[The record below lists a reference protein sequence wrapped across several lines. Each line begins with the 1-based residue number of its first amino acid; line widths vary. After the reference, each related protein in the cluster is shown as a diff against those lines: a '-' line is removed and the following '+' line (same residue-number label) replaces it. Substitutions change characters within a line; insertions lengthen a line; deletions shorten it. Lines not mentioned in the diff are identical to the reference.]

1 MGALK
6 DLAKSFSRLTQ
17 EEVELFC
24 MEYGIGTKFKPTAPA
39 CDASIDK
46 CPVGF
51 VAFYCRYFEFSN
63 LRYPFSL
70 FVLNLLEYYRVSFGQ
85 IHPKGMAR
93 VLHFEVLCRALGYD
107 PSLLL
112 FRRFFRLAKNGDWFT
127 FETSKVDSCLISSMV
142 TTLGTWKNR
151 FFWVSDTIV
160 PFKMVWRHPDAV
172 LNEPEP
178 LESDLNDA
186 FLKAIRECPSRVRPF
201 PEHLLVLLGVS
212 KLWEKANRDPVLMRD
227 GTVMSALDFIKSD
240 DTSDVVFGDVSV
252 IPDENVVVK
261 GAEQRFEGTGYVSVS
276 NVKSFSK
283 PLVPK
288 TLTRR
293 STRHLKGVPQS
304 TSTEPMELSDDVE
317 VSGDQGVEAGSEKEK
332 KLVVHGKKA
341 SAKKVAAAPV
351 QGSSSMD
358 VEGLDPDAVY
368 VPGWSVKI
376 DDSFKDAA
384 VCEDA
389 LSHIAP
395 PSVHNTISEMD
406 DDVIISRMILSTCNL
421 AAMLPQGV
429 ARFRQRMQE
438 YEKFSKKKDK
448 MKSSMAAM
456 KKEISGFAEKE
467 EAWSKKVEGLSKQ
480 HEIEMSAFKKSF
492 EADRLKLKA
501 DKEALSVAQK
511 AFDEEKES
519 LKALVSRATSD
530 NQWLIEQG
538 FQQVVTYLLH
548 SAEFNSALGEVYTK
562 LLNLGKHQGLIAGYK
577 LHEAGH
583 PLEKSPLFR
592 PEASDVFKGSVEQM
606 ERLTYPYVHQVSSC
620 FVLGSLSKK
629 RSYSGD
635 SDDTFSSVPDVSK
648 DAGLEASAVGG
659 DGGAKAKESKKAKK
673 AKAEGSGI
681 SKPSAV

>member
-24 MEYGIGTKFKPTAPA
+24 KKYGIGIEFTPTAPA

-46 CPVGF
+46 CPTGF
-51 VAFYCRYFEFSN
+51 VALYCRHFEFSN

-112 FRRFFRLAKNGDWFT
+112 FRRFFRLAKNGNWFT
-127 FETSKVDSCLISSMV
+127 FEASKVDSGLISSM
-142 TTLGTWKNR
+142 
-151 FFWVSDTIV
+151 
-160 PFKMVWRHPDAV
+160 RHPDAV

-178 LESDLNDA
+178 LASDLNDA
-186 FLKAIRECPSRVRPF
+186 FLKSIRECSSRVRPF

-212 KLWEKANRDPVLMRD
+212 KLWEKADRDPVLMRD
-227 GTVMSALDFIKSD
+227 GT
-240 DTSDVVFGDVSV
+240 
-252 IPDENVVVK
+252 
-261 GAEQRFEGTGYVSVS
+261 GAEQRFEGVGYVSVS
-276 NVKSFSK
+276 NVKGFSK
-283 PLVPK
+283 PLAPK
-288 TLTRR
+288 TSTRR
-293 STRHLKGVPQS
+293 STRRLKAAPQS
-304 TSTEPMELSDDVE
+304 TSTEPVELSDDVE
-317 VSGDQGVEAGSEKEK
+317 ESRDQGVEAGSEREK
-332 KLVVHGKKA
+332 KLVVHGKKV
-341 SAKKVAAAPV
+341 SAKKVAATPV

-368 VPGWSVKI
+368 VPCWSVKV
-376 DDSFKDAA
+376 DDSFKDAV
-384 VCEDA
+384 VCEEA

-395 PSVHNTISEMD
+395 PSVHKTISEMD
-406 DDVIISRMILSTCNL
+406 DDVMLSRMILSTCNL

-438 YEKFSKKKDK
+438 YEEFSKKKDK
-448 MKSSMAAM
+448 MKSSMASM
-456 KKEISGFAEKE
+456 KKEISSFAEKE
-467 EAWSKKVEGLSKQ
+467 EAWSKKVEGLSRQ
-480 HEIEMSAFKKSF
+480 HEIEMIDFKKSF

-501 DKEALSVAQK
+501 DREALSVAQK
-511 AFDEEKES
+511 GFDEEKES
-519 LKALVSRATSD
+519 LKASVSRATSD

-548 SAEFNSALGEVYTK
+548 SAEFNSALGDVYTK

-583 PLEKSPLFR
+583 SLEKSPLFR
-592 PEASDVFKGSVEQM
+592 PDASDVFKSSVEQM

-620 FVLGSLSKK
+620 FGKPLSVLQDLKPEGLNEKVCTEVLGSLSKK

-635 SDDTFSSVPDVSK
+635 SDDTLSSVSDASK
-648 DAGLEASAVGG
+648 DVGLETSAVGG
-659 DGGAKAKESKKAKK
+659 DGGAKAKKSKKAKR
-673 AKAEGSGI
+673 AKAEGSGV
-681 SKPSAV
+681 SKPSAI